1 MALAPVMVIID
12 AAWSMPATGRTVVS
26 EVVEQ
31 RRGLATKNSEMIEDR
46 DHVRR
51 MLLIEEGPLTATLS
65 PWPRRWS

>member
-1 MALAPVMVIID
+1 
-12 AAWSMPATGRTVVS
+12 
-26 EVVEQ
+26 
-31 RRGLATKNSEMIEDR
+31 MIEDR